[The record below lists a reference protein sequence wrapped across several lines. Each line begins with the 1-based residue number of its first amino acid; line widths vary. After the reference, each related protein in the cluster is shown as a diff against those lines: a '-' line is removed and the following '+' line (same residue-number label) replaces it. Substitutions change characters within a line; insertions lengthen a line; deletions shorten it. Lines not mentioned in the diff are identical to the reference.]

1 MVVAFVS
8 ILKLNYNTQ
17 YNFNYTLYSMD
28 KLINDFSFGLF
39 FWALLIF
46 VGLVF
51 LLKKFAWKPI
61 LDSVNTREEGIRN
74 ALLSAENAKKEMQN
88 LKSDN
93 EKLLAEARAERDAMM
108 KDAREIKEKMIAD
121 AKSEAQ
127 TQGLK
132 MIEQAKAA
140 INSEKNA
147 AMADLKNQV
156 ASLSIEIAEKVLKS
170 ELSDKDSQTKLV
182 EKMLGDAKLN

>member
-1 MVVAFVS
+1 MEELFG
-8 ILKLNYNTQ
+8 Q
-17 YNFNYTLYSMD
+17 
-28 KLINDFSFGLF
+28 FSLGLF
-39 FWALLIF
+39 IMQTVLFLA
-46 VGLVF
+46 LVF

-61 LDSVNTREEGIRN
+61 LDAVNEREEGIKN

-93 EKLLAEARAERDAMM
+93 EKLLADARAERDAMM
-108 KDAREIKEKMIAD
+108 KEAREIKDKMIND

-127 TQGLK
+127 AAGEK
-132 MIEQAKAA
+132 MISQAKAA
-140 INSEKNA
+140 IESEKNA

-156 ASLSIEIAEKVLKS
+156 SSLSLEIAEKVLRD
-170 ELSDKDSQTKLV
+170 ELSNKESQAKLV